1 MVLGTPGPAAPD
13 GRDTDLPSPAN
24 PPRRRHWLNR
34 RRLKAYPW
42 LFLAAFALIAG
53 AWVLRSDLGLD
64 VEGKP
69 LGYDFVSFWSA
80 SSLAL
85 EGQAAASYQPE
96 RILEAGRRAIP
107 DLETRYIWSYPPTF
121 HLVVL
126 PLGLLPFMWG
136 YLLWFLVWLIPF
148 LAVIRKLAPA
158 PETLMLALAF
168 PGTLLNL
175 AQGQNGLMIAALFG
189 GAMLLLDRRPILAGI
204 LIGLMSCKPQFGLLI
219 PIALVFG
226 RRWVA
231 FAAAAVTTLAFAAV
245 SLLAFGAEDWLAFF
259 ANLEFATAVLEDG
272 RLPWAKMPSLFAALR
287 LIGTPV
293 DWAYAAQGAVALVAA
308 VAVALVWWRRVPLP
322 LAAAVLTSGALLVS
336 PHVNDH
342 DLALLAVPIALI
354 AWHAQQVGWL
364 RGEREI
370 LAIAWLAPVITAI
383 IAEPTRLQVGFLCL
397 LALFALAVK
406 RALGAPS
413 SQAAG

>member
-1 MVLGTPGPAAPD
+1 MVLDTPDPAAPE
-13 GRDTDLPSPAN
+13 GRDAEQLP
-24 PPRRRHWLNR
+24 RRHWLNQ
-34 RRLKAYPW
+34 RRLRAYPW

-53 AWVLRSDLGLD
+53 AWVLSSDVGLD

-85 EGQAAASYQPE
+85 EGEAAASYQPE
-96 RILEAGRRAIP
+96 RILETGRRAIP
-107 DLETRYIWSYPPTF
+107 ELETRFIWSYPPTF

-126 PLGLLPFMWG
+126 PLGLLPFLWS
-136 YLLWFLVWLIPF
+136 YLLWFLVWLVPF
-148 LAVIRKLAPA
+148 LVVIRQLAPA

-175 AQGQNGLMIAALFG
+175 AQGQNGLMVAALFG
-189 GAMLLLDRRPILAGI
+189 GAMLLLDRRPVLAGI

-219 PIALVFG
+219 PIALLCG
-226 RRWVA
+226 RRWTA
-231 FAAAAVTTLAFAAV
+231 FIAAALTTLAFAAAA
-245 SLLAFGAEDWLAFF
+245 LLAFGPQDWLAFY

-287 LIGTPV
+287 LLGTPV
-293 DWAYAAQGAVALVAA
+293 DWAYAAQGAMALVAA
-308 VAVALVWWRRVPLP
+308 AAVALVWWRRVPLP

-342 DLALLAVPIALI
+342 DMALLAVPIAIL
-354 AWHAQQVGWL
+354 AWHGHRAGGL

-370 LAIAWLAPVITAI
+370 LAAAWLAPVITAI
-383 IAEPTRLQVGFLCL
+383 VAEPTHLQMGFLFI
-397 LALFALAVK
+397 LALFALAVT
-406 RALGAPS
+406 RALL
-413 SQAAG
+413 AAR

>member
-1 MVLGTPGPAAPD
+1 MVLDTPSPAAPEGPGAD
-13 GRDTDLPSPAN
+13 QPSPAN
-24 PPRRRHWLNR
+24 PPRRHWLNR

-42 LFLAAFALIAG
+42 LFLAAFAMIAG

-85 EGQAAASYQPE
+85 EGRAAASYQPE

-107 DLETRYIWSYPPTF
+107 DLETQFIWSYPPTF

-126 PLGLLPFMWG
+126 PLALLPFLWS
-136 YLLWFLVWLIPF
+136 YLLWFLVWLVPF
-148 LAVIRKLAPA
+148 VAVIRRLAPA
-158 PETLMLALAF
+158 PETLMLTLAF

-189 GAMLLLDRRPILAGI
+189 AAMLLLDRRPILAGI
-204 LIGLMSCKPQFGLLI
+204 LIGLLSCKPQFGLLI

-226 RRWVA
+226 RRWTT
-231 FAAAAVTTLAFAAV
+231 FAAAALTTLAFAAV
-245 SLLAFGAEDWLAFF
+245 SLLAFGTADWLAFF

-272 RLPWAKMPSLFAALR
+272 RLPWAKMPSIFAALR
-287 LIGTPV
+287 LLGTPV
-293 DWAYAAQGAVALVAA
+293 DWAYAAQAAVALGAA
-308 VAVALVWWRRVPLP
+308 LAVALVWWRQAPLP
-322 LAAAVLTSGALLVS
+322 LAAAVLTSGSLLVS
-336 PHVNDH
+336 PHLNDH
-342 DLALLAVPIALI
+342 DLALLAVPIALL
-354 AWHAQQVGWL
+354 AWHAQQAGWW

-370 LAIAWLAPVITAI
+370 LVLAWLAPVITAI
-383 IAEPTRLQVGFLCL
+383 VAEPTHLQVGVLCL

-406 RALGAPS
+406 RALASQPPGSPS
-413 SQAAG
+413 